1 MKFTKAV
8 KEKVWQIVSSGIGE
22 YPVDYLEARGYKIV
36 RKRGSYNTKTR
47 RYNFGKQP
55 DGWDSIFFLL
65 GVGRFPTDLR
75 IKYYL
80 ELPVDLAEKIL
91 ILEHL
96 PDIRL
101 EVVLGLEGN

>member
-8 KEKVWQIVSSGIGE
+8 KEKVWQIVSESIV
-22 YPVDYLEARGYKIV
+22 PCPIFLEARGYKIV
-36 RKRGSYNTKTR
+36 RKSGSYNTKTR

-80 ELPVDLAEKIL
+80 ELPVELAEKIL

>member
-1 MKFTKAV
+1 
-8 KEKVWQIVSSGIGE
+8 
-22 YPVDYLEARGYKIV
+22 
-36 RKRGSYNTKTR
+36 
-47 RYNFGKQP
+47 
-55 DGWDSIFFLL
+55 
-65 GVGRFPTDLR
+65 VGRFPTDLR

-80 ELPVDLAEKIL
+80 ELPVELAEKIL